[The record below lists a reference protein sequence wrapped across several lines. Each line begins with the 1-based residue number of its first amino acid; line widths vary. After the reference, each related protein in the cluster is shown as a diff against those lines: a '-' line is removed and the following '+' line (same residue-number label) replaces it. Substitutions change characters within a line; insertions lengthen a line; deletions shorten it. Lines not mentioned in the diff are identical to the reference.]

1 MTLPNW
7 TPPQTKL
14 RVYEAVFFLNRSF
27 EAAINAVD
35 RLERLEF
42 FASEYL
48 PALKTQVEYL
58 KAHANSRLAEDLQEY
73 EEDEACR
80 LDRINHE
87 RQKELADP
95 DDVFFAA
102 RDRERKSKRRSKSCK
117 AGWNGSGRNANPE
130 RRARRESSGLEEMC
144 GSRERSLRLPL
155 CSVFPC
161 SGE

>member
-42 FASEYL
+42 FANDYL

-58 KAHANSRLAEDLQEY
+58 RADANSRLAEDLQEY
-73 EEDEACR
+73 EEDEAFR
-80 LDRINHE
+80 LDQIKHE
-87 RQKELADP
+87 REKDMTDP

-102 RDRERKSKRRSKSCK
+102 RNREKEIKEKIKELQGGLARKHPKRKSRKARKKGKKR
-117 AGWNGSGRNANPE
+117 A
-130 RRARRESSGLEEMC
+130 
-144 GSRERSLRLPL
+144 
-155 CSVFPC
+155 
-161 SGE
+161 

>member
-42 FASEYL
+42 FGGDYL

-58 KAHANSRLAEDLQEY
+58 RANANSQLAEDLQEY
-73 EEDEACR
+73 EEDEAFR

-87 RQKELADP
+87 REKELADP

-102 RDRERKSKRRSKSCK
+102 RDREKEIKEKIKELQGGLARKRPNRKSRKPRKKAKKR
-117 AGWNGSGRNANPE
+117 A
-130 RRARRESSGLEEMC
+130 
-144 GSRERSLRLPL
+144 
-155 CSVFPC
+155 
-161 SGE
+161 

>member
-42 FASEYL
+42 FAGDYL
-48 PALKTQVEYL
+48 PELKTQVEYL
-58 KAHANSRLAEDLQEY
+58 RAHANSRLAEDLQEY
-73 EEDEACR
+73 EEDEAFR
-80 LDRINHE
+80 LDEIKREHE
-87 RQKELADP
+87 KELADP

-102 RDRERKSKRRSKSCK
+102 RDREKEIKEKIKELQGGLARKRPKRKSRKASKKGKKR
-117 AGWNGSGRNANPE
+117 A
-130 RRARRESSGLEEMC
+130 
-144 GSRERSLRLPL
+144 
-155 CSVFPC
+155 
-161 SGE
+161 

>member
-7 TPPQTKL
+7 IPPQTKL

-42 FASEYL
+42 FASDYL

-58 KAHANSRLAEDLQEY
+58 RANANSRLAEDLQEY
-73 EEDEACR
+73 EQDEAFR

-87 RQKELADP
+87 REKELADP

-102 RDRERKSKRRSKSCK
+102 RDREKEIKEKIKELQGGLARKRPKRKSRKARKKAKKR
-117 AGWNGSGRNANPE
+117 
-130 RRARRESSGLEEMC
+130 
-144 GSRERSLRLPL
+144 
-155 CSVFPC
+155 V
-161 SGE
+161 

>member
-42 FASEYL
+42 FASDYL
-48 PALKTQVEYL
+48 PELKTQVEYL
-58 KAHANSRLAEDLQEY
+58 RAHANSRLAEDLQEY
-73 EEDEACR
+73 EEDEAFR

-87 RQKELADP
+87 REKELADP

-102 RDRERKSKRRSKSCK
+102 RDREKEIKEKIKELQGGLARKRPKRKSRKASKKGKKR
-117 AGWNGSGRNANPE
+117 A
-130 RRARRESSGLEEMC
+130 
-144 GSRERSLRLPL
+144 
-155 CSVFPC
+155 
-161 SGE
+161 

>member
-1 MTLPNW
+1 MSFPNW
-7 TPPQTKL
+7 IPPQTKL

-42 FASEYL
+42 FASDYL

-58 KAHANSRLAEDLQEY
+58 RAHANSRLAEDLQDY
-73 EEDEACR
+73 EQDEACR

-87 RQKELADP
+87 REKELADP

-102 RDRERKSKRRSKSCK
+102 RDREKEIKEKIK
-117 AGWNGSGRNANPE
+117 E
-130 RRARRESSGLEEMC
+130 LQSGLERKRPKRK
-144 GSRERSLRLPL
+144 SRKNRKKARKRK
-155 CSVFPC
+155 
-161 SGE
+161 